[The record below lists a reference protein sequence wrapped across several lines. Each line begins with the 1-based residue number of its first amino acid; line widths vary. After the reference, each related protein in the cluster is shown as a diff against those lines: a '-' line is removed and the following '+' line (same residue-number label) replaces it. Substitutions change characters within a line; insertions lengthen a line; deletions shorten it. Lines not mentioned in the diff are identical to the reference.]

1 MRRLPWPG
9 RLAAVAS
16 LGDEKRRQLFEV
28 VSSSD
33 GAVGRDEAALAVDL
47 PRSTASF
54 HLDRLVKDGL
64 LSVEFHKPA
73 GKAGPGS
80 GRPAKMYRTA
90 ESEVGAFVPDRNYDL
105 AGELLAAAIESASAA
120 GTPVRDA
127 LQATSREAG
136 RTAAAGNGTLETF
149 LAAEGYQPEPDGS
162 GGLILV
168 NCPFHR
174 LADKYP
180 ETVCT
185 MNGAFLRGA
194 ASGCGDSEER
204 IHGNN
209 TPGQCCARITP
220 PVPGDSVPGDAT
232 PGAPR
237 PDDLSQPPAGTAR
250 S

>member
-1 MRRLPWPG
+1 MPRLPWSG

-16 LGDEKRRQLFEV
+16 LGDEKRRQLFELIT
-28 VSSSD
+28 SSE
-33 GAVGRDEAALAVDL
+33 GAVGRDEAALAVGL

-64 LSVEFHKPA
+64 LAVEFHKPA

-80 GRPAKMYRTA
+80 GRPAKLYRSA

-105 AGELLAAAIESASAA
+105 AGELLAAAIERSSAA
-120 GTPVRDA
+120 GAPVHDA
-127 LQATSREAG
+127 LLATSHEAG
-136 RTAAAGNGTLETF
+136 RSAAAGNATLEAF

-162 GGLILV
+162 GGLTLV

-174 LADKYP
+174 LADRHP
-180 ETVCT
+180 ETVCA

-194 ASGCGDSEER
+194 ASACGNAEER
-204 IHGNN
+204 VQGNDA
-209 TPGQCCARITP
+209 PGQCCARIAP
-220 PVPGDSVPGDAT
+220 PGPGDAG
-232 PGAPR
+232 PH
-237 PDDLSQPPAGTAR
+237 DLSQRQAGTAR